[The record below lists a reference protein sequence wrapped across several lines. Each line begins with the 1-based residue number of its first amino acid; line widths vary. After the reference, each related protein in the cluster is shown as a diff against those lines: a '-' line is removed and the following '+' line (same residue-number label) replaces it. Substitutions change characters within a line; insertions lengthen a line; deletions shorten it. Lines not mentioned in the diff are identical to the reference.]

1 MDKICFI
8 LPYFGTLPN
17 YFSLWLKSCEFNT
30 TIDWLIFTDN
40 NIKSSS
46 PNIKII
52 TISFNEFKNIIQ
64 KKFDFKI
71 SLEKPY
77 KLCDFKPTY
86 GYIFSNYLQ
95 GYDFWGHCDADI
107 IWGNI
112 RHFLNN
118 IDTKAFDKIFIH
130 GHCTLYRNV
139 ATINTCFRDLP
150 SLSPNY
156 TYDKI
161 LSAKE
166 NYAFDEFGGATS
178 WGGINKMFS
187 KSTFKQ
193 YYSEIFDDI
202 SIKYK
207 NFYSCRPIKG
217 YEHLKEKELV
227 KFPIFYKFDRG
238 KLERHVILDNSQQI
252 DISETMYIHLQKR
265 KMKINTLQ
273 KDSFYIVPNSFEP
286 ITTDLQTIIN
296 RSKHSKLNIAY
307 YLIRLNNLNRKIKK
321 LFTKNV

>member
-8 LPYFGTLPN
+8 LPYFGKLPN
-17 YFSLWLKSCEFNT
+17 YFGLWLKSCEFNT

-40 NIKSSS
+40 NIESPS
-46 PNIKII
+46 PNIKIV
-52 TISFNEFKNIIQ
+52 TISFDELKRIIQ
-64 KKFDFKI
+64 KKFDFNI

-86 GYIFSNYLQ
+86 GYIFSNYLK

-107 IWGNI
+107 IWGDI

-118 IDTKAFDKIFIH
+118 INTAAFDKIFIH
-130 GHCTLYRNV
+130 GHCTLYKN
-139 ATINTCFRDLP
+139 TEIINTCFRTLP
-150 SLSPNY
+150 PLNANY

-161 LSAKE
+161 LSSKE
-166 NYAFDEFGGATS
+166 NYAFDEFGGAAS

-187 KSTFKQ
+187 KSPFKQ

-202 SIKYK
+202 SIKYN

-217 YEHLKEKELV
+217 YEQLKEKELV
-227 KFPIFYKFDRG
+227 KFPIFYKFNYG
-238 KLERHVILDNSQQI
+238 KLERHVILPDSSQI

-265 KMKINTLQ
+265 KMKINTPQ
-273 KDSFYIVPNSFEP
+273 KDAFYIVPNSFES
-286 ITTDLQTIIN
+286 ITTDFQIIKKK
-296 RSKHSKLNIAY
+296 SKHSKINIAY
-307 YLIRLNNLNRKIKK
+307 YLIRLKNLIRKFKK
-321 LFTKNV
+321 LFTQYV